1 MNLENFNEMTLPEVI
16 QYRDAAKS
24 VAEKLAGELTTY
36 ATLNGDMEFKR
47 LTPKMQLSAD
57 KRIKVISIIEKLDNI
72 IENKVLSLF
81 E

>member
-1 MNLENFNEMTLPEVI
+1 MSLPEVI

-47 LTPKMQLSAD
+47 MTPKMQLSAD
-57 KRIKVISIIEKLDNI
+57 KRIKIINIIEKLDNI
-72 IENKVLSLF
+72 IENKVLTLF
-81 E
+81 D